1 MDIVGMRI
9 TGIDKNYYLRQL
21 ELFEQAMI
29 DKGRATR
36 VEFGKQDMRGVPSI
50 CLFNDG
56 CVTQQKHFNSKD
68 ELLGYVVGY
77 NEALDNFFKGNK

>member
-1 MDIVGMRI
+1 MSIVGMRI
-9 TGIDKNYYLRQL
+9 TGTNKNYYLRQL

-50 CLFNDG
+50 CLFNG
-56 CVTQQKHFNSKD
+56 HCVTQQKHFNSKD

-77 NEALDNFFKGNK
+77 NSVEQDYL

>member
-1 MDIVGMRI
+1 MSIVGIRI
-9 TGIDKNYYLRQL
+9 TGTNKNYYLRQL

-29 DKGRATR
+29 DKGWATR

-50 CLFNDG
+50 CLFNDRH

-77 NEALDNFFKGNK
+77 NSVEQGYL